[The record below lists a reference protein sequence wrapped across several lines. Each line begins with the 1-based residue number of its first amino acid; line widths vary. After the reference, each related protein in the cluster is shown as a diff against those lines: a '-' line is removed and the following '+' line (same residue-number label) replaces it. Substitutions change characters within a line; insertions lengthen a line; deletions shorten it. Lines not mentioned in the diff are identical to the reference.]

1 MDRLE
6 LKAALVDGLIETR
19 YQPIVRLDT
28 GALIGVEVLARL
40 NHPRLGTLTPEHFVP
55 QIEDAGLAAELTE
68 RVAGSAF
75 ADMSAASIA
84 PFDVTIGLNLPL
96 DVLLVPA
103 VLARMDAQRRAAGLR
118 ATQVV
123 IELTESQPV
132 TDLPALRRATER
144 FRAAGY
150 RAVIDDVAPSV
161 PFVTELMEMD
171 FSGLKLDK
179 GLVQTIPHCAA
190 SRMFAQQTIAH
201 ASARGL
207 TVTAEGVEDLE
218 TWQRMRDMGAHHA
231 QGFFIAHPLAAA
243 DVPGWIVRWH
253 AGPAAGLP

>member
-1 MDRLE
+1 MDGAE
-6 LKAALVDGLIETR
+6 LRAALANGLVETR

-28 GALIGVEVLARL
+28 GALVGLEVLARL
-40 NHPRLGTLTPEHFVP
+40 NHPRLGTILPEQFVP

-75 ADMSAASIA
+75 ADVSAASIA
-84 PFDVTIGLNLPL
+84 PFHVTIGINLPL

-103 VLARMDAQRRAAGLR
+103 VLARLDAQRRAAGLR
-118 ATQVV
+118 AAQVV

-161 PFVTELMEMD
+161 PFVTELMDMS

-179 GLVQTIPHCAA
+179 DLVQAIPHGAE
-190 SRMFAQQTIAH
+190 SRAFAEQTISRAC
-201 ASARGL
+201 ACGL
-207 TVTAEGVEDLE
+207 IVTAEGVEDLA
-218 TWQRMRDMGAHHA
+218 TWQRMRAMGAHHA
-231 QGFFIAHPLAAA
+231 QGFFIAYPLAAA
-243 DVPGWIVRWH
+243 DLPDWLLHWRGVP
-253 AGPAAGLP
+253 AG